1 MRCFVKITDR
11 YAEEAQKYG
20 CKQVVQRFKREVEGH
35 LSYEHNQRD
44 VYGFGEYL
52 RKEHKNFRSIYI
64 FKQFDINGEDIRCYV
79 ALRVFK
85 RGDQEYERFISVNLA
100 EAERDRI
107 TGVNLLDWDKY
118 ESEIADE
125 LQEKPEITV
134 LQQPTADEK
143 AYIQRESGITQEIF
157 DTPIYE
163 SKYWI
168 DKIRE
173 NGFNDHYKVADAISQ
188 KIWDALDKDTYGI
201 LEIPY
206 GEKNMVILCARPQH
220 PNTDRWFLLTI
231 GTKEEIDEFKE
242 KYNITLDIDSLNEMS
257 RRAYPFSMLEG
268 DKDFWREMEIDKDSN
283 FILSNEEL
291 EIVSQPITFPLFLTG
306 RAGSGK
312 STMLQYLY
320 ADYFLRYLEF
330 SGVKPPVY
338 LSYSSNLIENAKKL
352 ATNLFNKNHAYSKKL
367 NELNKTFAD
376 DIKPQFENVFYVF
389 QHLVRKCI
397 DESVPG
403 ILQSRFLTSRYI
415 SFAKY
420 KQEWERKFGKE
431 PRAWREYGPALSWHV
446 IRTYIKGW
454 DAEEYLSPESYEE
467 IGSNHKSVSND
478 VFAKVYERVWENW
491 YQKVQEQE
499 GWWDDQDLVRYCL
512 APDDDVCE
520 SCVSERFSAVFCDE
534 SQDFTRTE
542 IEFILRLSSYSHRR
556 IFDTNTL
563 NQLPFIFAGDEFQT
577 LNPTGFSWNSL
588 RSYFTERLIHA
599 TSLSTT
605 IGAPEPVTLTRN
617 YRSTAPVVKLA
628 NRLQLLRQTRCGDE
642 KKFTPQI
649 PYYAEGNADSVYCLS
664 PENPLVWKKLTE
676 MGVVLIIPCE
686 EGQTPKEYIE
696 KSPIKDK
703 IEFYEDGSPKNITI
717 YNPIQAKG
725 LEYPNVAVYGFD
737 DLKELQ
743 LPQLL
748 KWYKNPTEDSEAREI
763 ELKYFLSNAYV
774 SATRAQ
780 YKLFIL
786 ANFDKESF
794 WSFAFSSEKSDLQDE
809 ISAVEKL
816 MLSRIKGDD
825 ASALLG
831 YIVRGDV
838 DAITDE
844 NIVNMGDM
852 AFSTEERAHSLL
864 DAGLMRQAAARY
876 REQGKH
882 NDVSRCEAFAFRY
895 EGKYFLAAEKFETI
909 SDFNNACKDYWSA
922 GNDES
927 LETILKAV
935 CKLKGKTDDFRIR
948 YAEHAIKKATLNDL
962 KQDLYDLE
970 QKLNGTLDF
979 KDEIMNDT
987 KLWEYTLNA
996 ILLKIPTA
1004 TPAQKND
1011 IKVIIPI
1018 VEKLKSFGITINL
1031 AKIAHLAF
1039 AASALEDAVKIW
1051 GGFAPKDQPVEY
1063 HQAQCKLLSYPDNL
1077 MHREPS
1083 GDPSWQNQIVEDF
1096 RVNLN
1101 KELNARQRKIVA
1113 NALLQFGSL
1122 EEAKEHLAYLWAESS
1137 NLDDA
1142 KKLCSLA
1149 HDREISYA
1157 KECIDPLFALRWSD
1171 IGSCRVSQGIYQS
1184 SDLNSLLL
1192 TLTKIKSI
1200 KTSTFRKKIDDA
1212 LGGPAKMFV
1221 NDFMDQ
1227 ELKEFSRQRWNW
1239 LLFFEMGNLMEKRGY
1254 FIDAQRFYD
1263 WTQRHTDDQDLKR
1276 EMIIRWIACK
1286 ERQAE
1291 DKGDAGSDLWREADE
1306 KRTELGLD
1314 ENFEIPQEAKFVRWQ
1329 WLFNEILNISPAK
1342 REKHSKRPEQPVA
1355 EKKQEQRPVNTGVDF
1370 PPPAVS
1376 GIPEMLK
1383 PIPQL
1388 SESQK
1393 MLVEHALGV
1402 NQDADKKRFLQD
1414 ILSSSEPKTAKV
1426 EKVEEPKN
1434 SSEEASTE
1442 HVQSKNKPNS
1452 IFTYELH
1459 GYKFRYNPYKSE
1471 LSICLDSEEE
1481 DLRVKIKNGKFPED
1495 ADFAIDNMK
1504 LLKSDNKQ
1512 ETPFDIIINDN
1523 AVCIVVRESQMSMTF
1538 PL

>member
-1471 LSICLDSEEE
+1471 LSIEPISKVLALSC
-1481 DLRVKIKNGKFPED
+1481 
-1495 ADFAIDNMK
+1495 
-1504 LLKSDNKQ
+1504 
-1512 ETPFDIIINDN
+1512 
-1523 AVCIVVRESQMSMTF
+1523 
-1538 PL
+1538 